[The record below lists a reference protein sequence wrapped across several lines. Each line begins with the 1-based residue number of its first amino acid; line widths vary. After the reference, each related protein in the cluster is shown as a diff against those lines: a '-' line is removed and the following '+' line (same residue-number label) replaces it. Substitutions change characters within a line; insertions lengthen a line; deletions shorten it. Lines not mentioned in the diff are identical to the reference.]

1 MSELHADVRATTA
14 NLGRAVAGALIF
26 ALPMLMT
33 MEMWRLGFY
42 MDRLRL
48 ALLLAVSFPLLVALS
63 YWAGM
68 EETFSLK
75 EDVRDALISIAI
87 GAFAS
92 GAILWL
98 FGVVAIG
105 QPLDEVL
112 GKIALQAVPAAIGAL
127 LARTQLGGEKA
138 GEGEGP
144 KPGYFGELFLMSVG
158 ALFLALN
165 VAPTEEMVLISYMMT
180 LEQGLALAA
189 LSLTIVH
196 AFVYFVGFHGQPERP
211 SDVTFWGVFL
221 RFTVTG
227 YALVLL
233 ISLYVLW
240 TFGRSDGV
248 SAFEMLNAAIVLAFP
263 GAVGAA
269 AARLLL

>member
-1 MSELHADVRATTA
+1 MRRAA
-14 NLGRAVAGALIF
+14 VNLGRAFAGALVF

-48 ALLLAVSFPLLVALS
+48 AVLLVVSFPLLVGLS

-68 EETFSLK
+68 EETFSLR
-75 EDVRDALISIAI
+75 EDVRDALVSIAI
-87 GAFAS
+87 GAAAS
-92 GAILWL
+92 AVVLWL
-98 FGVVAIG
+98 FGVVASD
-105 QPLDEVL
+105 QPIDEVL
-112 GKIALQAVPAAIGAL
+112 GKVALQSLPAAIGAL
-127 LARTQLGGEKA
+127 LGRTQLGGEKA

-165 VAPTEEMVLISYMMT
+165 VAPTEEMVLISYKMT
-180 LEQGLALAA
+180 TEQGLALAA
-189 LSLTIVH
+189 LSLALMH
-196 AFVYFVGFHGQPERP
+196 AFVYAVGFHGQHERP
-211 SDVTFWGVFL
+211 EDATFWGLFF
-221 RFTVTG
+221 RFTAAG

-240 TFGRSDGV
+240 TFGRTDGV
-248 SAFEMLNAAIVLAFP
+248 PFDEVLGAAIVLGFP
-263 GAVGAA
+263 GAIGAA

>member
-1 MSELHADVRATTA
+1 MGELRSDVRATAA
-14 NLGRAVAGALIF
+14 NLGRALAGALIF

-42 MDRLRL
+42 MDRPRL
-48 ALLLAVSFPLLVALS
+48 IILLVVSFPLLVGLS

-75 EDVRDALISIAI
+75 EDVRDALVSIAI
-87 GAFAS
+87 GAVAS

-98 FGVVAIG
+98 FGVVASG
-105 QPLDEVL
+105 QPLDEIL
-112 GKIALQAVPAAIGAL
+112 GKIALQAVPAAIGAM

-165 VAPTEEMVLISYMMT
+165 VAPTEEMVLISYKMT
-180 LEQGLALAA
+180 MEQELALAA
-189 LSLTIVH
+189 LSLAIIH
-196 AFVYFVGFHGQPERP
+196 AFVYVVGFHGQVERP
-211 SDVTFWGVFL
+211 SDSTFWGVFF
-221 RFTVTG
+221 RFAVTG

-248 SAFEMLNAAIVLAFP
+248 PALELLSAGIVLAFP

>member
-1 MSELHADVRATTA
+1 
-14 NLGRAVAGALIF
+14 
-26 ALPMLMT
+26 

-48 ALLLAVSFPLLVALS
+48 AVLLILSFPLLVGLS

-75 EDVRDALISIAI
+75 EDVRDALVAIAI
-87 GAFAS
+87 GASAS
-92 GAILWL
+92 AAILWL
-98 FGVVAIG
+98 FGVLAG
-105 QPLDEVL
+105 DQPLGELL
-112 GKIALQAVPAAIGAL
+112 GKVALQSIPAAIGAL

-138 GEGEGP
+138 GEGDGP
-144 KPGYFGELFLMSVG
+144 KPGYFGELFLMAVG
-158 ALFLALN
+158 AVFLALN
-165 VAPTEEMVLISYMMT
+165 VAPTEEMVLISYLMSA
-180 LEQGLALAA
+180 EQVLALAA
-189 LSLTIVH
+189 LSLAIMH
-196 AFVYFVGFHGQPERP
+196 AFVYAVGFHGQHERP
-211 SDVTFWGVFL
+211 EDATFWGLFF
-221 RFTVTG
+221 RFTAAG

-240 TFGRSDGV
+240 TFGRTDGSSLV
-248 SAFEMLNAAIVLAFP
+248 EVLSAAIVLAFP